1 MNNLSSSDLF
11 SKDMKRIPLD
21 VLPRLLFLSIY
32 VGAHAT
38 NRMVKM
44 TENCSSG
51 VIGCKKNKMLDRM

>member
-21 VLPRLLFLSIY
+21 VLRLLFLSIY

-38 NRMVKM
+38 NRMAKM

-51 VIGCKKNKMLDRM
+51 VIGCNKNKMLERM